1 MDHHTTDMAARR
13 RGPRRAG
20 VAGLAGASALALGTL
35 TAAPAWA
42 HDELISATPESG
54 VILTEIPDAVELE
67 FSGDGLTSGEGI
79 TNEIQLTG
87 PEGERWD
94 GETTVDGATMAT
106 EVDDELPAGQYEV
119 RYRAV
124 YSDGHQEEDT
134 YTFAIEDG
142 AAGAASPGEASSE
155 DSAPEPSA
163 EESSDESGSGTA
175 DESTGEAADE
185 STDES
190 TGDAAEGQQTTAD
203 EASPEATETA
213 AEETSAPAWLPVV
226 FGAGALAVVI
236 VAVVIVRRKIT
247 QVDRWKRD
255 AGQGPGADDGDR
267 GRPDRP

>member
-1 MDHHTTDMAARR
+1 MDHHTPDTTPRR
-13 RGPRRAG
+13 RGPRRAAL
-20 VAGLAGASALALGTL
+20 AGLAGASALALGTV

-54 VILTEIPDAVELE
+54 QILTEIPDAVELE
-67 FSGDGLTSGEGI
+67 FSGDGLTTGEGI
-79 TNEIQLTG
+79 TNEIRLTG

-94 GETTVDGATMAT
+94 GETTVDGATMTT

-142 AAGAASPGEASSE
+142 AAGAASPDADSTE
-155 DSAPEPSA
+155 DNTEEPSA
-163 EESSDESGSGTA
+163 DESASETT
-175 DESTGEAADE
+175 DETTDE
-185 STDES
+185 STDEATDEATGEA
-190 TGDAAEGQQTTAD
+190 TGDAVEGQQAAD
-203 EASPEATETA
+203 GEASPEAAESA
-213 AEETSAPAWLPVV
+213 AEETSTPAWLPVA

-236 VAVVIVRRKIT
+236 VAVVLVRRRIT

-255 AGQGPGADDGDR
+255 SGRDSGTDSGDR
-267 GRPDRP
+267 G

>member
-1 MDHHTTDMAARR
+1 MDHHITDTTARR
-13 RGPRRAG
+13 RLRGPRRAAL
-20 VAGLAGASALALGTL
+20 AGLAGASALALGTL

-42 HDELISATPESG
+42 HDELISSTPESG
-54 VILTEIPDAVELE
+54 VILTEVPDAVELE
-67 FSGDGLTSGEGI
+67 FSGDGITTGEGI

-94 GETTVDGATMAT
+94 GETTVDGATMTT

-155 DSAPEPSA
+155 DPASEPSA
-163 EESSDESGSGTA
+163 DESSDESASGTT
-175 DESTGEAADE
+175 DEPTGEA
-185 STDES
+185 TDES

-203 EASPEATETA
+203 QASPEATETA
-213 AEETSAPAWLPVV
+213 AEETSAPAWLPVA

-255 AGQGPGADDGDR
+255 AGQGSGADSGDR
-267 GRPDRP
+267 G